1 MVGPVAARGP
11 MAARGPVAARAAKAA
26 IAPLAAVRRH
36 RAELL
41 EAMQAFERALAVPA
55 GDPTWPA
62 GVARQLARLRQAFA
76 DHVGLTEGAGGL
88 YAALLADAPRLTSQ
102 VTALAREH
110 VAIQQALDALVADL
124 DAPAERIRVEASDAL
139 RSLTRHRQ
147 RGADLIYEAY
157 VTDIGGEN

>member
-1 MVGPVAARGP
+1 
-11 MAARGPVAARAAKAA
+11 MAARAPQTAV
-26 IAPLAAVRRH
+26 APLAAVRRH

-55 GDPTWPA
+55 GDPAWLA

-88 YAALLADAPRLTSQ
+88 YGALLIDSPRLANE
-102 VTALAREH
+102 VTVLAREH
-110 VAIQQALDALVADL
+110 VAIQQSLDVLVGALDA
-124 DAPAERIRVEASDAL
+124 PPEQIRVEASDAL
-139 RSLTRHRQ
+139 RSLFRHRQ

-157 VTDIGGEN
+157 TTDIGGEN